1 MLKDLL
7 KDPAFWMMLIFFGVI
22 AFVIYLTIWSEEQT
36 TQASNWCEEQG
47 GYALTE
53 RGMFRVCLDRNV
65 VIPPPERVE

>member
-7 KDPAFWMMLIFFGVI
+7 KEPTFWTIPIFFGVL
-22 AFVIYLTIWSEEQT
+22 AFVIYLMSWSEEQT

-65 VIPPPERVE
+65 VIPTPERVE